1 MSLDNIG
8 DSIQKVLEGVVDEK
22 YLPTA
27 KYQLVDW
34 IKKIGYANTNQTYW
48 NYMRNL
54 IQQIIYHNICKAN
67 KILYG
72 QYEIS
77 EEKYKE
83 SFEKIVSM
91 DLFGY

>member
-1 MSLDNIG
+1 
-8 DSIQKVLEGVVDEK
+8 
-22 YLPTA
+22 
-27 KYQLVDW
+27 
-34 IKKIGYANTNQTYW
+34 
-48 NYMRNL
+48 MRNL